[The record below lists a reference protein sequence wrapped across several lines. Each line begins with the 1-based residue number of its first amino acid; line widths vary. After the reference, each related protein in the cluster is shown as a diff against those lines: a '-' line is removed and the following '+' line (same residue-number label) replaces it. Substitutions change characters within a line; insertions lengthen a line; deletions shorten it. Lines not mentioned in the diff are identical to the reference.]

1 MSNIVKDINIKSQ
14 TYYFFD
20 DIINKKDFDLN
31 NIKMDKKS
39 YIIFLIMTL
48 HMQLSKIQNA

>member
-20 DIINKKDFDLN
+20 DVINKKDFDLN

-48 HMQLSKIQNA
+48 HMQLIV